1 MTYTINTNTQFNSIE
16 IYFDGIPCEAIRTAL
31 KALKFRWHGVKKCWY
46 GFTDEATVR
55 EAIDGDN
62 ETTAEKKMAQNA
74 NKAAV
79 VPSHNIKV
87 GDLFYASW
95 GWEQTNVNFFQVVEL
110 VGKSS
115 VRVREVWPELIEE
128 TAVSGMSADRTYRLP
143 EPGEMLRASERP
155 TFIEDNKRGDLRRVR
170 PGYGGDCFKVGKPGY
185 HQETAH
191 PYTGKAV
198 YVSWYA

>member
-1 MTYTINTNTQFNSIE
+1 MTYTITTNAQFNSLE
-16 IYFDGIPCEAIRTAL
+16 IFFDGKPDEIVRNAL
-31 KALKFRWHGVKKCWY
+31 KELKFRWHGVKKCWY
-46 GFTDEATVR
+46 GFADEATVR
-55 EAIDGDN
+55 KAIGCN
-62 ETTAEKKMAQNA
+62 EIVALEQKAAHKS

-79 VPSHNIKV
+79 DRTHNIKV

-115 VRVREVWPELIEE
+115 VRVREVCPEMIEE
-128 TAVSGMSADRTYRLP
+128 SAVSGMSAYYKYRLP
-143 EPGEMLRASERP
+143 EDGEMLQPSSRSI
-155 TFIEDNKRGDLRRVR
+155 FVEDNHRGDLRRVHSGAY
-170 PGYGGDCFKVGKPGY
+170 GYSFKVGKSGY

-191 PYTGKAV
+191 PYTGNAL